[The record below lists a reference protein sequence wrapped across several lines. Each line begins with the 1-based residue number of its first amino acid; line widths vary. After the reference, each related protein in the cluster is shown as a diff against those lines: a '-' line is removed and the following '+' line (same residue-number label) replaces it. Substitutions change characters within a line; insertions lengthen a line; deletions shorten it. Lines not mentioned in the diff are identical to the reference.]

1 MLGQMDDSAGGH
13 PGQGA
18 VMHGDASA
26 EAQAL
31 RDRIEARSKCAEDV
45 TTTSTPVI
53 GASSD
58 PGLLGIAFYVWG

>member
-1 MLGQMDDSAGGH
+1 
-13 PGQGA
+13 
-18 VMHGDASA
+18 MHGDASA

-31 RDRIEARSKCAEDV
+31 RDRIEVRSKCAEDV